1 MFTAR
6 FIYSDKDIEALASNE
21 KKTDGTANASEVP
34 APDAPNSRRSLRPL
48 ATLVPYMFL
57 HKKMVALALGALV
70 TSAGAMLA
78 LPMGVRRMIDFGFS
92 TENPDLIDQYFAMML
107 VIGMVLALASSTRF
121 YAVNWLGERVV
132 SDLRRDVFAHLAR
145 LSPAFYAVNHSGE
158 VMSRL
163 TADTTQIKSAAGST
177 ASQALRNL
185 FMLVG
190 SITMMFITSVKL
202 SVLVIAVIPVIVLPL
217 IAYGRVVRRLSRTA
231 QDTLAEASAYAGENL
246 AAIQTLQAFTH
257 EKGVI
262 ARFTGAVERA
272 FEAAGARLKAR
283 AVLTAIVIFLVFGS
297 VVSILWYG
305 AQGVLSGDM
314 SEGRLGQFVLYSVFA
329 AASLGELSEVWG
341 EVQQASGAAERLS
354 ELLAEE
360 PDIKSPAN
368 PKQMPNPP
376 RGEVS
381 FKKVTFTYP
390 SRKGEAALA
399 NISFDVARGETV
411 AIVGPSGA
419 GKSTIFNLLLRFYDP
434 QKGKVLIDGVAAN
447 TAALDDLRGRM
458 ALVPQDMALFA
469 DTVMENIR
477 YGAPDASEA
486 EIRKAAKLAYAD
498 KFISALPD
506 GYETYLGGRGV
517 TLSGGQRQ
525 RITIARAI
533 LRNAP
538 ILLLDEATS
547 ALDAESE
554 REVQKALERV
564 MEGRTTLVIAHR
576 LATVRRADRI
586 VVLQDG
592 RIVEE
597 GNHDALL
604 KKRGVY
610 ARLAE
615 MQFAADAV
623 I

>member
-1 MFTAR
+1 M
-6 FIYSDKDIEALASNE
+6 
-21 KKTDGTANASEVP
+21 ASEAP
-34 APDAPNSRRSLRPL
+34 ALETPKPRRSLRPL

-57 HKKMVALALGALV
+57 HKGMVALALAALV

-92 TENPDLIDQYFAMML
+92 RENPDLIDQYFAMML
-107 VIGMVLALASSTRF
+107 VIGIVLAIASSMRF

-132 SDLRRDVFAHLAR
+132 SDLRRDVFAHLAH

-185 FMLVG
+185 VMLLG

-217 IAYGRVVRRLSRTA
+217 IAYGRVVRRLSRAA

-262 ARFTGAVERA
+262 ARFTGSVERA
-272 FEAAGARLKAR
+272 FDAAAARLKAR
-283 AVLTAIVIFLVFGS
+283 AGLTAIVIFLVFAS
-297 VVSILWYG
+297 VVCILWYG
-305 AQGVLSGDM
+305 AQGVLSGSM
-314 SEGRLGQFVLYSVFA
+314 TEGRLGQFVLYSVFA

-354 ELLAEE
+354 EILAEE
-360 PDIKSPAN
+360 PEIKSPAR
-368 PKQMPNPP
+368 PKRMPNPP

-381 FKKVTFTYP
+381 FRKVTFTYP
-390 SRKGEAALA
+390 SRSGEPALA
-399 NISFDVARGETV
+399 NISFDVAPGETV

-447 TAALDDLRGRM
+447 AAALDDLRGRM

-477 YGAPDASEA
+477 YGAPGASEA
-486 EIRKAAKLAYAD
+486 EIRAAAKLAFAD
-498 KFISALPD
+498 TFISALPD
-506 GYETYLGGRGV
+506 GYETRLGERGV

-533 LRNAP
+533 LRDAP

-547 ALDAESE
+547 ALDALSE
-554 REVQKALERV
+554 REVQQALERV
-564 MEGRTTLVIAHR
+564 MEDRTTLVIAHR

-586 VVLQDG
+586 LVLQDG

>member
-1 MFTAR
+1 MIA
-6 FIYSDKDIEALASNE
+6 SEAAASEALAVE
-21 KKTDGTANASEVP
+21 
-34 APDAPNSRRSLRPL
+34 APKPRRSLRPL

-57 HKKMVALALGALV
+57 HKGMVAVALAALV

-78 LPMGVRRMIDFGFS
+78 LPMGVRRMIDYGFS
-92 TENPDLIDQYFAMML
+92 RENPELIDQYFAMML
-107 VIGMVLALASSTRF
+107 VIGVVLAIASSTRF

-185 FMLVG
+185 VMLLG
-190 SITMMFITSVKL
+190 SLTLMFITSVKL
-202 SVLVIAVIPVIVLPL
+202 SVLVIAVIPLIVLPL
-217 IAYGRVVRRLSRTA
+217 IAYGRVVRRLSRAA

-257 EKGVI
+257 EKGVV
-262 ARFTGAVERA
+262 ARFAAAVERA
-272 FEAAGARLKAR
+272 FDAAGARLKAR
-283 AVLTAIVIFLVFGS
+283 AGLTGIVIFLVFAS
-297 VVSILWYG
+297 VVCILWYG
-305 AQGVLSGDM
+305 AQGVLSGTM

-368 PKQMPNPP
+368 PKPMPNPP

-381 FKKVTFTYP
+381 FQNVNFTYP
-390 SRKGEAALA
+390 SRRGEPALA
-399 NISFDVARGETV
+399 NISLDVAPGETV

-434 QKGKVLIDGVAAN
+434 QKGKVLVDGVAAN
-447 TAALDDLRGRM
+447 AAELSELRGRM

-477 YGAPDASEA
+477 YGTPGAGEE
-486 EIRKAAKLAYAD
+486 EIREAAKLAFAD
-498 KFISALPD
+498 TFISALPD
-506 GYETYLGGRGV
+506 GYKTRLGERGV

-533 LRNAP
+533 LRDAP

-554 REVQKALERV
+554 REVQQALERV

-586 VVLQDG
+586 VVMQDG
-592 RIVEE
+592 CIVEE

-615 MQFAADAV
+615 LQFAADAV

>member
-1 MFTAR
+1 M
-6 FIYSDKDIEALASNE
+6 L
-21 KKTDGTANASEVP
+21 
-34 APDAPNSRRSLRPL
+34 
-48 ATLVPYMFL
+48 
-57 HKKMVALALGALV
+57 ALALAALIV
-70 TSAGAMLA
+70 SAGAMLA
-78 LPMGVRRMIDFGFS
+78 LPLGVRRMIDFGFS
-92 TENPDLIDQYFAMML
+92 RENPDLIDQYFAMML
-107 VIGMVLALASSTRF
+107 AIGMVLAVASSTRF

-132 SDLRRDVFAHLAR
+132 SDLRRDVFAHLAL

-163 TADTTQIKSAAGST
+163 TADTTQIKAAAGST

-185 FMLVG
+185 VMLFG

-217 IAYGRVVRRLSRTA
+217 IAYGRVVRRLSRAA

-246 AAIQTLQAFTH
+246 SAIQTLQAFTH
-257 EKGVI
+257 EQGVI
-262 ARFTGAVERA
+262 ARFAAAVERA
-272 FEAAGARLKAR
+272 FDAAGARLKAR
-283 AVLTAIVIFLVFGS
+283 AWLTGIVIFLVFAS
-297 VVSILWYG
+297 VVCILWYG
-305 AQGVLSGDM
+305 AQGVLSGTM
-314 SEGRLGQFVLYSVFA
+314 TEGRLGQFVLYSVFA
-329 AASLGELSEVWG
+329 AAALGELSEVWG
-341 EVQQASGAAERLS
+341 EVQQASGSAERLA
-354 ELLAEE
+354 ELLAEV
-360 PDIKSPAN
+360 PDIASPAR
-368 PKQMPNPP
+368 PKPLPDPP
-376 RGEVS
+376 RGDIS
-381 FKKVTFTYP
+381 FRKVTFAYP
-390 SRKGEAALA
+390 NRSEDSALT
-399 NISFDVARGETV
+399 NVSFDVAPGETV

-419 GKSTIFNLLLRFYDP
+419 GKTTIFNLLLRFYDP
-434 QKGKVLIDGVAAN
+434 QKGKVVVDGVAAD
-447 TAALDDLRGRM
+447 AADLSDLRGRV

-486 EIRKAAKLAYAD
+486 EIRTAAKLAFAD
-498 KFISALPD
+498 TFITALPQ
-506 GYETYLGGRGV
+506 GYETQLGERGV
-517 TLSGGQRQ
+517 MLSGGQRQ

-533 LRNAP
+533 LRDAP

-576 LATVRRADRI
+576 LATVRQADRI
-586 VVLQDG
+586 LVLNEG

-597 GNHDALL
+597 GSHAALL

-615 MQFAADAV
+615 LQFAADAV

>member
-1 MFTAR
+1 M
-6 FIYSDKDIEALASNE
+6 L
-21 KKTDGTANASEVP
+21 
-34 APDAPNSRRSLRPL
+34 
-48 ATLVPYMFL
+48 
-57 HKKMVALALGALV
+57 ALALAALIV
-70 TSAGAMLA
+70 SAGAMLA
-78 LPMGVRRMIDFGFS
+78 LPLGVRRMIDFGFS
-92 TENPDLIDQYFAMML
+92 RENPDLIDQYFAMML
-107 VIGMVLALASSTRF
+107 AIGMVLAVASSTRF

-132 SDLRRDVFAHLAR
+132 SDLRRDVFAHLAL

-163 TADTTQIKSAAGST
+163 TADTTQIKAAAGST

-185 FMLVG
+185 VMLFG

-217 IAYGRVVRRLSRTA
+217 IAYGRVVRRLSRAA

-246 AAIQTLQAFTH
+246 SAIQTLQAFTH
-257 EKGVI
+257 EQGVI
-262 ARFTGAVERA
+262 ARFAAAVERA
-272 FEAAGARLKAR
+272 FDAAGARLKAR
-283 AVLTAIVIFLVFGS
+283 AWLTGIVIFLVFAS
-297 VVSILWYG
+297 VVCILWYG
-305 AQGVLSGDM
+305 AQGVLSGTM
-314 SEGRLGQFVLYSVFA
+314 TEGRLGQFVLYSVFA
-329 AASLGELSEVWG
+329 AAALGELSEVWG
-341 EVQQASGAAERLS
+341 EVQQASGSAERLA
-354 ELLAEE
+354 ELLAEV
-360 PDIKSPAN
+360 PDIASPAR
-368 PKQMPNPP
+368 PKPLPDPP
-376 RGEVS
+376 RGDIS
-381 FKKVTFTYP
+381 FRKVTFAYP
-390 SRKGEAALA
+390 NRSEDSALT
-399 NISFDVARGETV
+399 NVSFDVAPGETV

-419 GKSTIFNLLLRFYDP
+419 GKTTIFNLLLRFYDP
-434 QKGKVLIDGVAAN
+434 QKGKVVVDGVSANAADLS
-447 TAALDDLRGRM
+447 ALRRRV

-486 EIRKAAKLAYAD
+486 EIRTAAKLAFAD
-498 KFISALPD
+498 TFITALPQ
-506 GYETYLGGRGV
+506 GYETQLGERGV
-517 TLSGGQRQ
+517 MLSGGQRQ

-533 LRNAP
+533 LRDAP

-576 LATVRRADRI
+576 LATVRQADRI
-586 VVLQDG
+586 LVLNEG

-597 GNHDALL
+597 GSHAALL

-615 MQFAADAV
+615 LQFAADAV

>member
-1 MFTAR
+1 VIA
-6 FIYSDKDIEALASNE
+6 SEAAASEALAVE
-21 KKTDGTANASEVP
+21 
-34 APDAPNSRRSLRPL
+34 APKPRRSLRPL

-57 HKKMVALALGALV
+57 HKGMVAVALAALV

-78 LPMGVRRMIDFGFS
+78 LPMGVRRMIDYGFS
-92 TENPDLIDQYFAMML
+92 RENPELIDQYFAMML
-107 VIGMVLALASSTRF
+107 VIGVVLAIASSTRF

-185 FMLVG
+185 VMLLG
-190 SITMMFITSVKL
+190 SLTLMFITSVKL

-246 AAIQTLQAFTH
+246 AAIQTLQAFTY
-257 EKGVI
+257 EKGVV
-262 ARFTGAVERA
+262 ARFAAAVERA
-272 FEAAGARLKAR
+272 FDAAGARLKAR
-283 AVLTAIVIFLVFGS
+283 AGLTGIVIFLVFAS
-297 VVSILWYG
+297 VVCILWYG
-305 AQGVLSGDM
+305 AQGVLSGTM

-360 PDIKSPAN
+360 PDIKSPAH
-368 PKQMPNPP
+368 PQPMPNPP

-381 FKKVTFTYP
+381 FQNVNFTYP
-390 SRKGEAALA
+390 SRRGEPALA
-399 NISFDVARGETV
+399 NISLDVAPGETV

-434 QKGKVLIDGVAAN
+434 QKGKVLVDGVAAN
-447 TAALDDLRGRM
+447 AAELSELRGRM

-477 YGAPDASEA
+477 YGTPGAGEE
-486 EIRKAAKLAYAD
+486 EIREAAKLAFAD
-498 KFISALPD
+498 TFISALPD
-506 GYETYLGGRGV
+506 GYKTRLGERGV

-533 LRNAP
+533 LRDAP

-554 REVQKALERV
+554 REVQQALERV

-586 VVLQDG
+586 VVMQDG
-592 RIVEE
+592 CIVEE

-615 MQFAADAV
+615 LQFAADAV